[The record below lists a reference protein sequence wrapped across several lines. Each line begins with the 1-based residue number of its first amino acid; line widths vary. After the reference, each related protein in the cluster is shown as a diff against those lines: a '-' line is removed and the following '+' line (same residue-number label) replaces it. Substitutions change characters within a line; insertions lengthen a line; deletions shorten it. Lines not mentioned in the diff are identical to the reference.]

1 MSCRQVKR
9 IHLGVATV
17 SECRTFL
24 LTDFERDRLAAV
36 LDEIPYDPHGGTSY
50 LVSIRI
56 AAATAMPRRIV
67 DALNEQRASLHP
79 RPYLVF
85 DNLPTDDQV
94 FTVPVGDT
102 FDPSV
107 KTGVRSENL
116 AIAFASLIGE
126 PYSISFEG
134 GTIVNNLIPFS
145 KGDYTGLGSD
155 VELGFHIENAALRFI
170 GDDDLCPLGVLLTGV
185 RRDPSGPLTRVS
197 DAREALRALPPSD
210 IECLRQPLYRI
221 RVPYRWRGAP
231 AACDFQQT
239 RWVPLVSGNV
249 DLPEVSAV
257 FYPDMVEA
265 QSDRAALALDGF
277 HKAIRDVSVGVDVVP
292 GRVVYVDNRFAL
304 HSRDSFAATLGD
316 DGLPLRW
323 IQRVFVAPNLWG
335 YRRFRQVKTR
345 VFQPAEMR

>member
-1 MSCRQVKR
+1 MPSSEGP
-9 IHLGVATV
+9 IV
-17 SECRTFL
+17 SECRTFR
-24 LTDFERDRLAAV
+24 LTDAERDRLAAA
-36 LDEIPYDPHGGTSY
+36 LDEIPYDPHGGMSY

-56 AAATAMPRRIV
+56 AAATTMPRRIV
-67 DALNEQRASLHP
+67 DALNEQRASLRP

-85 DNLPTDDQV
+85 DNLPTDEQV

-102 FDPSV
+102 FDASV
-107 KTGVRSENL
+107 KTGVRSENV

-134 GTIVNNLIPFS
+134 GAIVNNLIPFS

-170 GDDDLCPLGVLLTGV
+170 GEDDLCPLGVLLTGV

-197 DAREALRALPPSD
+197 DAREALRRVSASD
-210 IECLRQPLYRI
+210 LECLRQPFYRI
-221 RVPYRWRGAP
+221 KVPYRWRGASG
-231 AACDFQQT
+231 ACDFQQT
-239 RWVPLVSGNV
+239 TWVPLVSGSAE
-249 DLPEVSAV
+249 LPEVSAV

-265 QSDRAALALDGF
+265 QSDRAARALDSF
-277 HKAIRDVSVGVDVVP
+277 HEAIRDASVGLDVVP
-292 GRVVYVDNRFAL
+292 GRVVYVDNRFTL
-304 HSRDSFAATLGD
+304 HSRDSFNATLGE
-316 DGLPLRW
+316 DGRPLRW

-335 YRRFRQVKTR
+335 YRRFPQVKTR